1 MMTRATRIKL
11 LVFGVIALVSVLYVG
26 GKYAGLDRLLGS
38 PGYPVTVELTDS
50 GGIFVN
56 SLVTYR
62 GITVGRV
69 TALNLTDAG
78 VDVEVSISDD
88 APSIPADTTATVTNR
103 SAVGEQYLD
112 LRPTDAEGPYL
123 EPGSVIG
130 NDNTRIPISP
140 FTMLSNVDKLVSSVN
155 TGSVRTLVDESY
167 EAFADVGPD
176 LQKLLDTAHSFT
188 ISARENLPATRQ
200 LLSSARTVLETQQRH
215 ADDITTFSSGLKT
228 IADQFAESDPDLRK
242 IIDRAPKVSGQ
253 VSDFLATSGNDL
265 GMLFA
270 NLLTTANITSARVD
284 SLEQLMV
291 NFAVVSA
298 QARSVSDENSA
309 GRLGV
314 ILTNAFDPPSCT
326 KGYEGTKQRPADA
339 VTEVEP
345 NKQAYCAQP
354 PGSQTGVR
362 GAQNAPFGGKPVMV
376 PPPGQRDQ
384 DEQTAPPGMESL
396 PGVLGLPSEQRA
408 PMDMAGL
415 LGSGR

>member
-1 MMTRATRIKL
+1 MTTRATRIKL
-11 LVFGVIALVSVLYVG
+11 IAFGVIALVSVLFVG

-38 PGYPVTVELTDS
+38 PGYPVTVKLADS

-69 TALNLTDAG
+69 TALKLTETG
-78 VDVEVSISDD
+78 VDAELSISDD
-88 APSIPADTTATVTNR
+88 APPIPAGTTATVTNR

-112 LRPTDAEGPYL
+112 LRPEDAGGPYL
-123 EPGSVIG
+123 EAGSVIA
-130 NDNTRIPISP
+130 NDKTEIPISP
-140 FTMLSNVDKLVSSVN
+140 FTMLANLDALVSSVDIQSLQ
-155 TGSVRTLVDESY
+155 TIVDESY
-167 EAFADVGPD
+167 DAFADAGPD

-188 ISARENLPATRQ
+188 RTARENLPATRQ

-215 ADDITTFSSGLKT
+215 ADDITSFSSGLQE
-228 IADQFAESDPDLRK
+228 ISHQFAESDPDLRK
-242 IIDRAPKVSGQ
+242 IIDRAPKVGRQ

-265 GMLFA
+265 GILFA
-270 NLLTTANITSARVD
+270 NLLTTADITSARVD
-284 SLEQLMV
+284 ALEQFMV
-291 NFAVVSA
+291 NLAVVSA

-326 KGYEGTKQRPADA
+326 KGYEGTQQRPAN
-339 VTEVEP
+339 VTTDIEP
-345 NKQAYCAQP
+345 NKQAYCAEP
-354 PGSQTGVR
+354 PGSQISVR
-362 GAQNAPFGGKPVMV
+362 GAQNAPFGGRPVAV
-376 PPPGQRDQ
+376 PPPGHESDQ
-384 DEQTAPPGMESL
+384 PAMPGAEAL
-396 PGVLGLPSEQRA
+396 PGVLGLPTEQSA